1 MDQNILFAIISPF
14 FSSIAT
20 IFQSVALKTLSPLI
34 VVSFS
39 ALIGSLIIFSIVL
52 ISREKINFR
61 KLRRNSGD
69 LIYMAL
75 LRPLFGAVMF
85 SFGLSMTTA
94 IKAIFFTKME
104 PYFVLG
110 WNWILHKEKIQLNQA
125 ILLLIH
131 VMGAII
137 LSTGGALESFG
148 KTQIGDLLIIISM
161 GFFSLS
167 YVYGSRL
174 SKNVGAKLTNAI
186 ILGIAG
192 VILLPF
198 AFLFLPST
206 TILTNPTGWIYLLA
220 NVIFFNVIGLTLWIA
235 SLKSVKG
242 WMVSA
247 LRSLGPII
255 GAPVAWLLLGET
267 LSQIQIVGAVI
278 VLITSV
284 LIAREHNPKSSAN
297 KK

>member
-1 MDQNILFAIISPF
+1 MDQGLLFAIISPL

-20 IFQSVALKTLSPLI
+20 VFQSVALKSLSPLI
-34 VVSFS
+34 VTSFG
-39 ALIGSLIIFSIVL
+39 ALLGSLIIFSVIL
-52 ISREKINFR
+52 ISREKIDFR
-61 KLRRNSGD
+61 KLKRNSND

-75 LRPLFGAVMF
+75 LRPLFGAVLF
-85 SFGLSMTTA
+85 SFGLSMTSA

-110 WNWILHKEKIQLNQA
+110 WNWILHKEKIQLKYLV
-125 ILLLIH
+125 LLLVH
-131 VMGAII
+131 VAGAIV
-137 LSTGGALESFG
+137 LSTGGVFESFG
-148 KTQIGDLLIIISM
+148 KAQIGDLLIIASM

-167 YVYGSRL
+167 YIYSSRL

-192 VILLPF
+192 AILLPF

-206 TILTNPTGWIYLLA
+206 TVLTNPTGWIYLIA
-220 NVIFFNVIGLTLWIA
+220 SVIFFNVIGLTLWIA

-247 LRSLGPII
+247 LRSIGPII

-267 LSQIQIVGAVI
+267 LSQIQIAGAVI
-278 VLITSV
+278 VLITSA
-284 LIAREHNPKSSAN
+284 LIAREHMNSKSR
-297 KK
+297 